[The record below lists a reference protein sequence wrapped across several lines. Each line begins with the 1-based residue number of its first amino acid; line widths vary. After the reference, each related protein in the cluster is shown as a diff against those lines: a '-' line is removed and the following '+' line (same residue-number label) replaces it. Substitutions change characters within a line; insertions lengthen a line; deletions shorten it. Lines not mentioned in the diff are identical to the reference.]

1 VETIEVAWVTGE
13 GSPNSTGSRAAVHAT
28 DLGILWDAGDSGVL
42 VAFGDS
48 YGAGWCGHGAGPRH
62 ADWRCNVLART
73 PLTEPSEGLVLDSW
87 VEDAPGHAAQV
98 LPRDPDA
105 REETVIPTAGIA
117 VGGRQ
122 YLHAMSVRRWH
133 GPGRWTTNYSA
144 LWSST
149 DGGRRWERTGVQW
162 RNGPRRWW
170 QRWRPD
176 GSRFQMGALAR
187 DGEHVLLFGTPHGR
201 FGAAH
206 LARAPE
212 TDLHAWEYFDGGSWV
227 PDPGAAR
234 PVMPAP
240 VAELSVLFHRP
251 SARWLAM
258 TLDEH
263 RAAIVLRS
271 APSPTGPW
279 SDGEPVVTGRQYP
292 GLYGGHL
299 HPCSADGDLYF
310 TMSQWGPYNV
320 RLMRTRLSYR

>member
-1 VETIEVAWVTGE
+1 MSTLPVETTEVCWVTGKD
-13 GSPNSTGSRAAVHAT
+13 SLNSTGSRAAVHAT
-28 DLGILWDAGDSGVL
+28 DLGILWDAGDNGVL

-73 PLTEPSEGLVLDSW
+73 PLTEPSEGMVLDSW

-176 GSRFQMGALAR
+176 GSPFQMGALAAT
-187 DGEHVLLFGTPHGR
+187 GSMCCSSALPTAGSGR
-201 FGAAH
+201 RTWPGRPRLTCTRGSTSMAA
-206 LARAPE
+206 
-212 TDLHAWEYFDGGSWV
+212 
-227 PDPGAAR
+227 PGYPTQEPR
-234 PVMPAP
+234 
-240 VAELSVLFHRP
+240 SP
-251 SARWLAM
+251 SCPLRW
-258 TLDEH
+258 
-263 RAAIVLRS
+263 RS
-271 APSPTGPW
+271 SRCCSTGPRRSGW
-279 SDGEPVVTGRQYP
+279 R
-292 GLYGGHL
+292 
-299 HPCSADGDLYF
+299 
-310 TMSQWGPYNV
+310 
-320 RLMRTRLSYR
+320 